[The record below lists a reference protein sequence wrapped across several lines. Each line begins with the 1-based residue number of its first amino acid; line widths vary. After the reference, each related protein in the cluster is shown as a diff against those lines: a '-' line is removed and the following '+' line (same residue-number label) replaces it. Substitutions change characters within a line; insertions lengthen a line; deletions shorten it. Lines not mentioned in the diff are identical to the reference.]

1 MPEPTTLA
9 LFALAAA
16 ALVAIPGPNHLYIAT
31 RSIADGRRAG
41 LASGLG
47 VETGTLVHTLAA
59 AAGLSALVASSAA
72 AFETV
77 RWLGVGYLLV
87 LAWRAL
93 RAAGPDAAADRGAGA
108 GGGASLRR
116 AYVDGVVVNV
126 LNPKVALFFLA
137 FLPQFVEPGRG
148 PAALQAAVLGL
159 CFVALGTLTDGLWA
173 LAAGGLGARLRRRP
187 GLRRSLDR
195 ASGLVYVAL
204 GVTAAA
210 TGDRGR
216 A

>member
-93 RAAGPDAAADRGAGA
+93 RAAGPDAAAGPDGGA

-137 FLPQFVEPGRG
+137 FLPQFVD
-148 PAALQAAVLGL
+148 PAAGATALQVIVLGAVLSVLGTAAN
-159 CFVALGTLTDGLWA
+159 VAWAVGADALGG
-173 LAAGGLGARLRRRP
+173 RLRRRP
-187 GLRRSLDR
+187 VLVRR
-195 ASGLVYVAL
+195 
-204 GVTAAA
+204 VTAGSFAA
-210 TGDRGR
+210 LAVVAAVAGGR
-216 A
+216 RA